1 MLSPSRFH
9 DSRVQGFTLVQLM
22 LSLGIIAVLGTATLV
37 AWKSHSERME
47 TAAAVENTRTLGKT
61 LMQTYGQT
69 GSFEGLNETG
79 VINGKLLPRTL
90 QTKNNTITNR
100 WGGTVNVGPQA
111 GNDRVLSIAWTN
123 VPAGACSGMVSAMAK
138 DGSTILVNGTQ
149 AQTAGVRFDP
159 GVAANLC
166 KGGANRVDVQSPPV
180 ALASTGE
187 LDMPPDQ
194 GGAIAPPASA
204 PVIDA
209 VGSAGTLDGLNAPVA
224 LGPMNTAH
232 SAPSGSTVNGN
243 GAGVS
248 GPVVSATPPPAPG
261 AAQSRPCN
269 TRLSAI
275 SPNPKE
281 ERLWVKDPLSCP
293 PGYTGSH
300 TREKEQRH
308 TSTASCAS
316 PQMEIDPVWGEW
328 SAWADTGATRN
339 DVNSCVATCS
349 TRLATGGWP
358 GQSETA
364 LSAVVNA
371 GCPAGYSG
379 AHTYQKVQV
388 RTRSAFCADGNA
400 AADPGYGGWGAWV
413 DTGGIQNDSNTCAQT
428 LGTWLATP
436 VGCSYNSFANGSVGA
451 MGGCTTSSGQEIN
464 ITEPGFW
471 NAWDPAYYS
480 TIAPYEGN
488 LCTISDYYAN
498 RPCDAQVSSPQPPPG
513 ACTKG
518 QTMMVALHSVLLNP
532 GQSGQ
537 IQDWGIDESKNYTV
551 YRCQ

>member
-1 MLSPSRFH
+1 MLPSSRFH
-9 DSRVQGFTLVQLM
+9 GSRERGFTLLQLM
-22 LSLGIIAVLGTATLV
+22 LSLGIIAVLGTSVLI
-37 AWKSHSERME
+37 AWKSHNERME
-47 TAAAVENTRTLGKT
+47 TATAVENTRTLGKT

-69 GSFEGLNETG
+69 GSFEGLNEAG

-90 QTKNNTITNR
+90 QTKNGTITNR
-100 WGGTVNVGPQA
+100 WDGTVSVGPLA

-138 DGSTILVNGTQ
+138 DGSTLVVNGTPV
-149 AQTAGVRFDP
+149 QTAGVRFDP
-159 GVAANLC
+159 AVATRLC
-166 KGGANRVDVQSPPV
+166 KGGANRVDVQSAPV

-187 LDMPPDQ
+187 LDMPADH

-209 VGSAGTLDGLNAPVA
+209 VGSAGILEGTNAPVA

-232 SAPSGSTVNGN
+232 SAPTGSTVNGN

-248 GPVVSATPPPAPG
+248 GPAVSAAPPPAPG
-261 AAQSRPCN
+261 AAQSRPCH

-281 ERLWVKDPLSCP
+281 ERLWADDFRACP

-300 TREKEQRH
+300 TWQKEQRH
-308 TSTASCAS
+308 TQTASCAS

-328 SAWADTGATRN
+328 SALTDTGATRN
-339 DVNSCVATCS
+339 EVNTCVATCS

-358 GQSETA
+358 VQSETN
-364 LSAVVNA
+364 LVSVNA

-400 AADPGYGGWGAWV
+400 AMDPGYGAWGAWS

-428 LGTWLATP
+428 LGTWLATDT
-436 VGCSYNSFANGSVGA
+436 GCSYNSFANGSVGA
-451 MGGCTTSSGQEIN
+451 IGGCMTSSGQQIN
-464 ITEPGFW
+464 VTEPDFW

-480 TIAPYEGN
+480 TIAPYEKN
-488 LCTISDYYAN
+488 LCTLNDYYAH
-498 RPCDAQVSSPQPPPG
+498 RPCDGQVGSPQPSG

-518 QTMMVALHSVLLNP
+518 QTLLVAMHSVLLNP

-537 IQDWGIDESKNYTV
+537 IQDWGIDEAMNYTV